1 MRPKVEEIS
10 FLIIKQLYTFEKHKP
25 SFKR

>member
-1 MRPKVEEIS
+1 MRSKVEEIS
-10 FLIIKQLYTFEKHKP
+10 FLIIKQLYTFEKYKL

>member
-1 MRPKVEEIS
+1 MRSKVEEIS
-10 FLIIKQLYTFEKHKP
+10 FLIIKQLYTFEKHN